1 MFDPPDPSYPKL
13 PWTSLAISFLTYA
26 TFGWLL
32 HDWTNNRVLWL
43 AAAFGVTILGGFVA
57 YPSRSV
63 SLSFGGFFKT
73 DIRALILIML
83 ASVISVVLLT
93 WLQFFVDTIV
103 LSAAGL
109 LVSLDLKIRGWK
121 KPLSLLLIIG
131 WQLLGMSV
139 GLCLHYF
146 FLNPLPNLPP
156 YFYSTYWEQ
165 LIEQFATNIRY

>member
-1 MFDPPDPSYPKL
+1 VFDSPEPSNPKL

-32 HDWTNNRVLWL
+32 HDWTHDRVWWL

-73 DIRALILIML
+73 DIRA
-83 ASVISVVLLT
+83 VVLLT

-109 LVSLDLKIRGWK
+109 LLSLDLKIRAWN

-131 WQLLGMSV
+131 WQLLGMSA

-156 YFYSTYWEQ
+156 YFYSIYWYRA
-165 LIEQFATNIRY
+165 IEQFMSSLGS